1 MSTNIAIMRTSST
14 ADSSASVPLCV
25 AANDYH
31 PKARVLLNTATAVIG
46 EADSIVQGYIRAYH
60 TLVPK
65 RTIEEE
71 EAEEREWHAIISQA
85 HVQQGLLRLAE
96 EIRRQIAAGEIE
108 EGGFAIE

>member
-1 MSTNIAIMRTSST
+1 MSTAIAIMRTSST

-31 PKARVLLNTATAVIG
+31 PKSRVLLNTATTAIG
-46 EADSIVQGYIRAYH
+46 EADSIVQAYIRAYH

-71 EAEEREWHAIISQA
+71 KAEEREWHAIISQP
-85 HVQQGLLRLAE
+85 HVEQALLRLAE
-96 EIRRQIAAGEIE
+96 EVRRQIAAGETE
-108 EGGFAIE
+108 EGGFAVE